1 MPFSGALRYSISML
15 KMMRSNKVFTVF
27 FLGVITVLITI
38 VFVFW
43 GIGPQQNPSEAIV
56 AEVSESRIT
65 YPEYDRAYQIEY
77 RRASETY
84 ESAEEIEK
92 LNLRIRVLDQL
103 IDERVLMI
111 TAERSEITVTDGEI
125 RKAIMNEPS
134 FQKDGVFN
142 KEIYT
147 RRLKLGRMT
156 PSTFESQLRNDLAM
170 NKIRRLIGETAELG
184 VEEARMLESIKD
196 NREQLTQAFLAAKR
210 QLAVKAYIEGL
221 KRQMKITVNDNFLSY

>member
-1 MPFSGALRYSISML
+1 ML
-15 KMMRSNKVFTVF
+15 KVMRSNKVFTVF

-43 GIGPQQNPSEAIV
+43 GIGPQQNPSAVIV
-56 AEVSESRIT
+56 AEVSGSRIT
-65 YPEYDRAYQIEY
+65 YPEFDRAYQIAH

-84 ESAEEIEK
+84 KSVEEIEK
-92 LNLRIRVLDQL
+92 LNLRTRVLDEL

-111 TAERSEITVTDGEI
+111 TAENSGITVTEDEL
-125 RKAIMNEPS
+125 RKAIMGEPA

-147 RRLKLGRMT
+147 RRLKLNRMT
-156 PSTFESQLRNDLAM
+156 PSMFESQLKNDLIM
-170 NKIRRLIGETAELG
+170 NKIRRLIGETAEFG

-196 NREQLTQAFLAAKR
+196 NKQQLTQAFLAAKR
-210 QLAVKAYIEGL
+210 ELAVKAYIEGL
-221 KRQMKITVNDNFLSY
+221 KRQMKITVNEDYVSY